1 MDNFYFFCR
10 MRTLERQQNNELDK
24 KMKKTEK
31 NIEAVIRMQKN
42 RLLIMLYNISRTLK
56 ITLIYIIILLGF

>member
-1 MDNFYFFCR
+1 

-42 RLLIMLYNISRTLK
+42 RLLIMLNYISPSLN
-56 ITLIYIIILLGF
+56 ITLINIYFSRFLSCENITFSK

>member
-1 MDNFYFFCR
+1 

-42 RLLIMLYNISRTLK
+42 RLLIMLYYINPTLN
-56 ITLIYIIILLGF
+56 ITLTYIIILLGF

>member
-1 MDNFYFFCR
+1 

-42 RLLIMLYNISRTLK
+42 RLLIMLYN
-56 ITLIYIIILLGF
+56 YIILALP